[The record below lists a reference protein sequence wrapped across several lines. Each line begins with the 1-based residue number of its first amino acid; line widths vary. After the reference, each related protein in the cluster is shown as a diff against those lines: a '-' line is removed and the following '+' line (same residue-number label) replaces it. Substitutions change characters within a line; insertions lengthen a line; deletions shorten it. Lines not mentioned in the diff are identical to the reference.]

1 MPLRL
6 HYNAYL
12 PVVLGCLGVYSV
24 WRALNGGSYTESG
37 EVTSWLMAGASLFIA
52 GLALFVPHA
61 DVDEQVCKVYGF
73 IPLFWRE
80 FHYPSLRY
88 LALDDDYLYVRVDG
102 EWQRLPVYRKFV
114 RADEWATLEKL
125 VSLKS

>member
-12 PVVLGCLGVYSV
+12 SVVLGCIGVFSV
-24 WRALNGGSYTESG
+24 WRALDGGIYTDSRQI
-37 EVTSWLMAGASLFIA
+37 TLWLMAGTSLFVA
-52 GLALFVPHA
+52 LLALFVPHA

-73 IPLFWRE
+73 IPLFWQE

-88 LALDDDYLYVRVDG
+88 LALDGDNLYVRIDG
-102 EWQRLPVYRKFV
+102 EWRRLPVYRKFV
-114 RADEWATLEKL
+114 RAEEWAALEEVVARK
-125 VSLKS
+125 